1 MPEISIRSVKPDDID
16 TLSAFEHGYYSE
28 YAWQMNL
35 DLDAQNYKAEFRRVR
50 LPRRVM
56 VTYPRKREEIFSDL
70 DQVEAFLIAEMS
82 GRSVGYLKV
91 ISEEE
96 ENALRVTDLVVS
108 GPMRRQ
114 GIASGL
120 LVAVMNLASNRDFH
134 YLVLEMQSKN
144 EPAIAM
150 ATKLGFN
157 FCGFRDHYFSN
168 QELALFFSRFVR

>member
-1 MPEISIRSVKPDDID
+1 MPEISIRSIKPDDIES
-16 TLSAFEHGYYSE
+16 LNAFEHGYYSE

-35 DLDAQNYKAEFRRVR
+35 DLDAQDYKAEFRRVR

-56 VTYPRKREEIFSDL
+56 VSYPRKREEIFSDL
-70 DQVEAFLIAEMS
+70 DRVEAFLVAELS
-82 GRSVGYLKV
+82 GRSVGYIKV
-91 ISEEE
+91 IAQPK
-96 ENALRVTDLVVS
+96 ENTLRVADLVVS

-120 LVAVMNLASNRDFH
+120 LVAVMNLASNRDYH
-134 YLVLEMQSKN
+134 NLVLEMQSKN

-150 ATKLGFN
+150 AGKLGFN

-168 QELALFFSRFVR
+168 QELAMFFSRFVR

>member
-1 MPEISIRSVKPDDID
+1 MPEISIRPIQSNDID

-28 YAWQMNL
+28 YAWQMNM
-35 DLDAQNYKAEFRRVR
+35 DLDAQNYKAEFRRVH
-50 LPRRVM
+50 LPRRIM
-56 VTYPRKREEIFSDL
+56 VSYPRKREEVFSDI
-70 DQVEAFLIAEMS
+70 DNAEAFLIAELN
-82 GRSVGYLKV
+82 GRSVGYVKV
-91 ISEEE
+91 MTEEE

-134 YLVLEMQSKN
+134 YLMLEMQSKN
-144 EPAIAM
+144 EPAIAL
-150 ATKLGFN
+150 AGKLGFN

>member
-1 MPEISIRSVKPDDID
+1 MPEISIRSIRPDDIEL
-16 TLSAFEHGYYSE
+16 LSAFEHGYYSE

-56 VTYPRKREEIFSDL
+56 VAYPRKREEIFSNI
-70 DQVEAFLIAEMS
+70 DQAEAFLIAELS

-91 ISEEE
+91 IAKPDED
-96 ENALRVTDLVVS
+96 ALRVTDLVVS

-120 LVAVMNLASNRDFH
+120 LVAVMNLASNRDHH

-150 ATKLGFN
+150 AGKLGFN